1 MDLSVVI
8 PTHDRPLLL
17 RDAIQS
23 VASQRGP
30 DREIVIVDD
39 ASNSP
44 VDVLRLQSDFGLAI
58 RAVRNEHSRNVCV
71 ARDQGV
77 QASRGEVI
85 LHLDDDDCLADGA
98 LEMAWDAVRRD
109 SSLEVLFLGVRGF
122 GPKAI
127 PFNDI
132 QERGVRRLLSNSGGE
147 AIEEGLIKFGDH
159 LFPALLAGVPMAF
172 QRVMVR
178 RKAWD
183 KVTNFRRRIYAEP
196 GLDAGADPILR
207 VPPLWNES
215 EWALYASVLCTTA
228 LLDRPLYLQ
237 RCAGQ
242 GYFSVAYRESET
254 VNIGINMM
262 NRLGHATRTTTE
274 FAPWIRLVREYRGRA
289 HVNRA
294 YRCLRQGDRIGA
306 MKSMLRALSIAP
318 RWTYS
323 RFLAKFVA

>member
-1 MDLSVVI
+1 MDLSIVI
-8 PTHDRPLLL
+8 PTRDRPVLL

-23 VASQRGP
+23 VASQQGP

-39 ASNSP
+39 ASKPP
-44 VDVLRLQSDFGLAI
+44 VDVARLQSDFGVAM
-58 RAVRNEHSRNVCV
+58 RAVRNEHSCNVCV

-77 QASRGEVI
+77 QASQGDVI

-98 LEMAWDAVRRD
+98 LKVAWDAVRRH
-109 SSLEVLFLGVRGF
+109 SALEVLFLGVRGF
-122 GPKAI
+122 GPNAV
-127 PFNDI
+127 PFDDV
-132 QERGVRRLLSNSGGE
+132 QERGVRRLLSHAQGQ
-147 AIEEGLIKFGDH
+147 AIEERLIKFGDR
-159 LFPALLAGVPMAF
+159 LFPALLDGVPMAF

-183 KVTNFRRRIYAEP
+183 KVSKFRRRIYAVP

-242 GYFSVAYRESET
+242 GYFSAAHRESET
-254 VNIGINMM
+254 ANIGINMM
-262 NRLGHATRTTTE
+262 ARLGRATRTTAE

-289 HVNRA
+289 HMNRA

-318 RWTYS
+318 RWAYA
-323 RFLAKFVA
+323 RFLAKLVA